1 LREVLLEWLASI
13 ARKTSENMNRACAN
27 QKGFTL
33 LELIVVAAIIGLLVS
48 LVGPKLTGQ
57 LSKGER
63 ETAKAQ
69 LATLA
74 KSIETLRIDLGRYPT
89 AEEGFKALF
98 AAPTGMQSRW
108 RGPYLQSELGKDPWG
123 HNYAYQVKD
132 EGQEFVVVSL
142 GKDGRPGG
150 TGDNEDIVR

>member
-1 LREVLLEWLASI
+1 
-13 ARKTSENMNRACAN
+13 MNKLTLN
-27 QKGFTL
+27 NKGFTL
-33 LELIVVAAIIGLLVS
+33 LELIVVVAIIGLLVS

-89 AEEGFKALF
+89 TEEGFSALF
-98 AAPTGMQSRW
+98 IAPSGMQTRW
-108 RGPYLQSELGKDPWG
+108 RGPYLQAGLGKDPWG
-123 HNYAYQVKD
+123 NNYAYQLRD
-132 EGQEFVVVSL
+132 EGQEFAVVSL